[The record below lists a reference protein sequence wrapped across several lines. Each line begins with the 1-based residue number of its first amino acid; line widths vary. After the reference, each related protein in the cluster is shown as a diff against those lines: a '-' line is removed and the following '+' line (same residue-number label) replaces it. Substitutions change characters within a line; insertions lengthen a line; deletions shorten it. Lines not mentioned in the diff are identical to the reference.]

1 MVFPVMDP
9 MTEGLSIPF
18 FNLSSY
24 HTTILQDGFYI
35 TLEDTNRVMMFQG
48 FIECYGAIYNLMV
61 DELTKIGVVDKF
73 GRLKFSMDRTI
84 GILEHLYGENQ
95 LDESLGDYFVRIF
108 LNGGAASIPEYYKIF
123 PQCIL
128 ELPIYE
134 LEHHLLTNAR
144 VVSMLKED
152 RHFEISLPFNHLMKG
167 NPNVCIVYDVTIN
180 RALMEIRMQNLYG
193 NQICIN
199 IASNTN
205 STDKFFYGLYENK
218 VYLNDMVLVIGV
230 DQELLARSNKL
241 LFTVKYHSEEEM
253 ET

>member
-1 MVFPVMDP
+1 
-9 MTEGLSIPF
+9 
-18 FNLSSY
+18 
-24 HTTILQDGFYI
+24 
-35 TLEDTNRVMMFQG
+35 MMFQG

-73 GRLKFSMDRTI
+73 GRLKFSMDKTVQ
-84 GILEHLYGENQ
+84 ILEHLYGDEQ
-95 LDESLGDYFVRIF
+95 IDESMGAYFVRIF
-108 LNGGAASIPEYYKIF
+108 LEGGALFIPEYYKIF

-128 ELPIYE
+128 ELPFYE
-134 LEHHLLTNAR
+134 LEHDLLTSAR
-144 VVSMLKED
+144 VVPMLKED

-199 IASNTN
+199 IVSNTN
-205 STDKFFYGLYENK
+205 ATDRFFYSLYENTI
-218 VYLNDMVLVIGV
+218 YLNDMVLVIGV

-241 LFTVKYHSEEEM
+241 LFTVRYHCEEDMKE
-253 ET
+253 